1 MKTITDKA
9 ILDTIINQLF
19 DGDTDSNCKSYASY
33 EDEDK
38 DIYIEASV
46 QWDIRESENWINID
60 GRSYY
65 EGTYTDVCGW
75 DDLQVDAWIGDE
87 KVDIDYGYIEKRL
100 SNSFK

>member
-9 ILDTIINQLF
+9 ILDEIIKGL
-19 DGDTDSNCKSYASY
+19 DCKKADLNNKSHAFY

-46 QWDIRESENWINID
+46 VWDIRESENWITID

-75 DDLQVDAWIGDE
+75 DDLEVDAWIGDE
-87 KVDIDYGYIEKRL
+87 KVDIDYDYIEKNL
-100 SNSFK
+100 Y

>member
-1 MKTITDKA
+1 MEKITDTT
-9 ILDTIINQLF
+9 ILDAIINQLF
-19 DGDTDSNCKSYASY
+19 DGDTDSQCKSYASY

-46 QWDIRESENWINID
+46 QWDIRESENWITID

-75 DDLQVDAWIGDE
+75 DDLEVDAWIGDE